1 MTPKEKA
8 KELIRKYWFEIND
21 IAENSISW
29 RQGKKSALI
38 CIDEIID
45 DHLFDGS
52 NSYVDKRVEYW
63 NEVKE
68 EIEKL

>member
-38 CIDEIID
+38 CVDEIID
-45 DHLFDGS
+45 SIEIGFEDYKALAK
-52 NSYVDKRVEYW
+52 NSYW